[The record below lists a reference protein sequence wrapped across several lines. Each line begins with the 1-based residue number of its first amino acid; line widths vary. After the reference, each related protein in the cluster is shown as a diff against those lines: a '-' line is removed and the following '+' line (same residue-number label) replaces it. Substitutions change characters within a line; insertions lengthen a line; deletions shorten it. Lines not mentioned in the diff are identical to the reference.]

1 MLIKNMH
8 PENYNKLIIS
18 IVFLGCYIF
27 FLSLASCNTE
37 EEQLKQ
43 TILEKDSDIDSLK
56 NIIYLLKEENYF
68 LYHTMDSLPLGSPL
82 DTLVL
87 SSKFGWRKKP
97 FGDGWQKHTGTDFL
111 AAWHDTVYATG
122 NGTVIK
128 SGWGMGYGRQIKIS
142 HCGNYE
148 STYAHLYRLFVRKG
162 DSVILGQ
169 PIGRAGNSGV
179 VTGPHLHY
187 EILRN
192 DKKTDPIPY
201 IKELMT
207 VDLGQ

>member
-1 MLIKNMH
+1 MH

-18 IVFLGCYIF
+18 IVFLGVYIF
-27 FLSLASCNTE
+27 FSLLVPCTTNE
-37 EEQLKQ
+37 PQLQ
-43 TILEKDSDIDSLK
+43 QIILEKDSDVDSLK
-56 NIIYLLKEENYF
+56 NIIYCLKEENYF
-68 LYHTMDSLPLGSPL
+68 LYQTMDSLPLGSPL

-97 FGDGWQKHTGTDFL
+97 FGGGWQKHTGTDFL

-122 NGTVIK
+122 NGKVIK
-128 SGWGMGYGRQIKIS
+128 SGWNVGYGRQIKIS
-142 HCGNYE
+142 HCGGYE
-148 STYAHLYRLFVRKG
+148 STYAHLYRLFVRNG

-192 DKKTDPIPY
+192 DEKTDPMPY
-201 IKELMT
+201 IKGLEK
-207 VDLGQ
+207 VGLGH